1 MGVTPRN
8 ILHASNPRNP
18 HLARVFY
25 DLKLMEREGSGF
37 DRMYREQLAS
47 GRLVPEVKEGDD
59 RVVVVIKKR
68 ILKREIVD
76 LMMQVD
82 QTYTPSQRELI
93 TLGLIAQHETMRA
106 VDLAAALELPDVDAL
121 GEWLGRLRD
130 WGVISSRGRT
140 KATEYFVTWDV
151 LRKSGFKGRTT
162 LKGIET
168 HRLRELI
175 LQDLAVYREAS
186 RIEIHARIGPE
197 IAAVKVR
204 KAILSLVQEG
214 IIRTE
219 GEKRGRRYIMIKN
232 PSYP

>member
-1 MGVTPRN
+1 
-8 ILHASNPRNP
+8 
-18 HLARVFY
+18 
-25 DLKLMEREGSGF
+25 
-37 DRMYREQLAS
+37 
-47 GRLVPEVKEGDD
+47 
-59 RVVVVIKKR
+59 
-68 ILKREIVD
+68 
-76 LMMQVD
+76 
-82 QTYTPSQRELI
+82 
-93 TLGLIAQHETMRA
+93 
-106 VDLAAALELPDVDAL
+106 
-121 GEWLGRLRD
+121 
-130 WGVISSRGRT
+130 
-140 KATEYFVTWDV
+140 
-151 LRKSGFKGRTT
+151 